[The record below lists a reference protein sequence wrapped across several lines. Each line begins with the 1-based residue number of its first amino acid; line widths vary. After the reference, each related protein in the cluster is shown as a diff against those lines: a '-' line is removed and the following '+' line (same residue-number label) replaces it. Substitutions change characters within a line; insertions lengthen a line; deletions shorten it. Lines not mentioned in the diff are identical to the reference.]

1 MVRKIARQPALEFLG
16 QFRVSGFITR
26 IHLLPFFFD
35 LRPFSAMIP
44 CSINILRNLKRTVSP
59 AESGLRRGDL
69 FVTERFAM
77 HLGRALTVGRTLADC
92 RAADDKRRF
101 LCGFLRLSD
110 RLINGVDV
118 VSVDRTNH
126 IPAIGLESA
135 AGVIAEPAAYIT
147 VNRNT
152 IVIVKRDELIELPDA
167 RQ

>member
-1 MVRKIARQPALEFLG
+1 M
-16 QFRVSGFITR
+16 
-26 IHLLPFFFD
+26 
-35 LRPFSAMIP
+35 
-44 CSINILRNLKRTVSP
+44 
-59 AESGLRRGDL
+59 
-69 FVTERFAM
+69 
-77 HLGRALTVGRTLADC
+77 
-92 RAADDKRRF
+92 
-101 LCGFLRLSD
+101 SD

>member
-1 MVRKIARQPALEFLG
+1 
-16 QFRVSGFITR
+16 
-26 IHLLPFFFD
+26 
-35 LRPFSAMIP
+35 
-44 CSINILRNLKRTVSP
+44 
-59 AESGLRRGDL
+59 
-69 FVTERFAM
+69 M
-77 HLGRALTVGRTLADC
+77 HLGRALTVRRTLADC

-118 VSVDRTNH
+118 VSVNRTNH

-135 AGVIAEPAAYIT
+135 AGVIAEPAANIT

-167 RQ
+167 RE